1 MRSTYGLNIV
11 YVRCSPIFSTPR
23 CRYPITHS
31 RPRTFSPSSRRIT
44 RSTPCVAGCC
54 GPMLMTS
61 SLASR
66 NGFSWASRS
75 RCESELFRSVI
86 SSYWSS
92 YWRFSLPAFNAQ
104 VDLHPFVILLQD
116 VVILAQRKSLPA
128 VGQQNPLQIGMSIKL
143 NAEHVVDF
151 ALQPV
156 GGRPDGNGTR
166 EAFAIQN
173 LRRHTNALVAREG
186 IKHPHHIEL
195 LLSLWV
201 MHRRDV
207 NAVIELLFI
216 AENLENL
223 GNQGTIDHHVVL
235 PGVSERIDAGTVCPL
250 ELRDHWRIPGSRHGR
265 GWFRR
270 GCRFRSSR
278 RRGRCSGCG
287 FRRHWRRRRRSGLFS
302 GSLCI
307 GLDGARSSCS
317 HAARN
322 GCLIRRRFRLAL
334 PRRGRRSEERRG
346 G

>member
-1 MRSTYGLNIV
+1 
-11 YVRCSPIFSTPR
+11 
-23 CRYPITHS
+23 
-31 RPRTFSPSSRRIT
+31 
-44 RSTPCVAGCC
+44 
-54 GPMLMTS
+54 MLITS

-66 NGFSWASRS
+66 NGFSWVSRS
-75 RCESELFRSVI
+75 RCESELLGSVI

-92 YWRFSLPAFNAQ
+92 YCRFSLAAFNAQ

-173 LRRHTNALVAREG
+173 LRGHTNALVAREG
-186 IKHPHHIEL
+186 IEHPHHIEL

-201 MHRRDV
+201 MHRGDVNAVIEILQVLRNEEQFDYCGDV

-223 GNQGTIDHHVVL
+223 GNQG
-235 PGVSERIDAGTVCPL
+235 
-250 ELRDHWRIPGSRHGR
+250 
-265 GWFRR
+265 
-270 GCRFRSSR
+270 
-278 RRGRCSGCG
+278 
-287 FRRHWRRRRRSGLFS
+287 
-302 GSLCI
+302 
-307 GLDGARSSCS
+307 
-317 HAARN
+317 
-322 GCLIRRRFRLAL
+322 
-334 PRRGRRSEERRG
+334 
-346 G
+346 